1 MKHKIKIWYT
11 TGDSFGSHHR
21 DEILEM
27 EWDNLDVAKA
37 NLKRIKEHYICYKV
51 DLDVAKANLKR
62 IKEHYICYKVD
73 NDFYGK
79 KGYYYKSLSPE
90 DKLIYDTK
98 KTRDWYSTPENWDNY
113 HYSICLKADNG
124 NDWII
129 SPFWVGYFESLN
141 SAQIISDDNDMSI
154 SFQ

>member
-11 TGDSFGSHHR
+11 TGDSFGSQDR

-27 EWDNLDVAKA
+27 EWDNLDIAKA
-37 NLKRIKEHYICYKV
+37 NLKRIKEHYI
-51 DLDVAKANLKR
+51 R
-62 IKEHYICYKVD
+62 YKVD

-98 KTRDWYSTPENWDNY
+98 KTRDWYSTPEGWDNY

-129 SPFWVGYFESLN
+129 SPFWVGYFETLN

>member
-11 TGDSFGSHHR
+11 TGDSFGSQDR

-51 DLDVAKANLKR
+51 D
-62 IKEHYICYKVD
+62 
-73 NDFYGK
+73 NDFSGK

-129 SPFWVGYFESLN
+129 SPFWVGYFETLN
-141 SAQIISDDNDMSI
+141 SAHIISDDNDMNI
-154 SFQ
+154 SF